1 MNNNQNSNLFNSWSN
16 KLKITPKDLEFRTKQ
31 SKDLP
36 VIYREDLKN
45 KYLGSLV
52 SCSDL
57 PGHINL
63 LEDDIGIIKK
73 NHSVILRCNGNPV
86 GAVIR
91 NAAPTSVLKHFGAK
105 IKVTLESHHSIKR
118 GAQHVSSGKMVA
130 YGTRPNRTNPPTHS
144 YSYKKVLDPH
154 EQRVYDMDGNT
165 LGKWLFEYGKNY
177 LPDTAL
183 SYEVFKDNLNL
194 DDDDFIGAVF
204 CTKNYQ
210 AAGHV
215 NKDLLEWAI
224 GYVYD
229 EGDLNNNDG
238 YFFYPEYG
246 VSIELT
252 SNFIWCWLI
261 QAVYSTAELNT
272 ESGNRYTAVLTLTE
286 RTAQSIENRKKK
298 KITEYFF

>member
-1 MNNNQNSNLFNSWSN
+1 MINHQDSNLFNSWN
-16 KLKITPKDLEFRTKQ
+16 NRLKITPKDLEFRNKQ

-36 VIYREDLKN
+36 VSRREDLKN

-52 SCSDL
+52 SCINL
-57 PGHINL
+57 PGYINL
-63 LEDDIGIIKK
+63 LEDNNIGIIEK
-73 NHSVILRCNGNPV
+73 NHSVILKCNGNPV

-91 NAAPTSVLKHFGAK
+91 DAAPTSVLKHFGAK
-105 IKVTLESHHSIKR
+105 IKVTLGSHYPIKR
-118 GAQHVSSGKMVA
+118 GAKHIS
-130 YGTRPNRTNPPTHS
+130 YGLMAAHGSRANRTNPPTDT
-144 YSYKKVLDPH
+144 YAYKEDLDPH

-177 LPDTAL
+177 LPDAAL

-194 DDDDFIGAVF
+194 DDDDFFGAVF

-215 NKDLLEWAI
+215 DKDRSEWAI

-246 VSIELT
+246 VAIELA
-252 SNFIWCWLI
+252 SNSIWCWLT
-261 QAVYSTAELNT
+261 QAVHGTAKLNT

-286 RTAQSIENRKKK
+286 RTATSIENRKKK
-298 KITEYFF
+298 ENN